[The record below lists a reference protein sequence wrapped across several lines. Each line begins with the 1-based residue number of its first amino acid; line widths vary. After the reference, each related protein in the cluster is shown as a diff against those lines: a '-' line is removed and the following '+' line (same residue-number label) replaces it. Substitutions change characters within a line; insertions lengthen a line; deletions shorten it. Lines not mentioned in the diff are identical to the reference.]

1 MSLKD
6 YLNSARDDSSWNYL
20 KRVKCPNCLDPIK
33 YIVTLGTKKNLD
45 YCKQIPST
53 GPVQG

>member
-1 MSLKD
+1 MSSKD
-6 YLNSARDDSSWNYL
+6 YLDSAREDSSWNYFE
-20 KRVKCPNCLDPIK
+20 RVKCPNCLDPMK
-33 YIVTLGTKKNLD
+33 YLVRLGTKKNLD